1 MSNKV
6 QITKD
11 EIEYK
16 GVIFDIHAQTIV
28 IPEADMTIHRQVM
41 HTSNS
46 VTIALI
52 NQDSKILITKEFR
65 SAVGDFT
72 WALPAGRIDPN
83 EEANIAAQRELAEET
98 GLLVNLEDFTQVDAV
113 NLSEGVMDEKSYIFL
128 VQLTDTNHSIV
139 KQKLDSDEYIAKSKW
154 VTLDEAYCHT
164 NAAATHIALNHIQI
178 NQLKREYKK
187 G

>member
-1 MSNKV
+1 MTSKA
-6 QITKD
+6 QIIKD

-16 GVIFDIHAQTIV
+16 GAIFDIHAQTIH
-28 IPEADMTIHRQVM
+28 IPEANMTIHRQVM

-65 SAVGDFT
+65 SAIGDFT

-83 EEANIAAQRELAEET
+83 EDANIAAQRELAEET
-98 GLLVNLEDFTQVDAV
+98 GFLVNLEDFTQVDAV
-113 NLSEGVMDEKSYIFL
+113 NLSEGVMNEKSYIFIA
-128 VQLTDTNHSIV
+128 QLTDFNHSIV

-154 VTLDEAYCHT
+154 ITIDEASRYTH
-164 NAAATHIALNHIQI
+164 AAASHIALNHIQI
-178 NQLKREYKK
+178 NRLKNELK
-187 G
+187 

>member
-1 MSNKV
+1 MTTKA

-16 GVIFDIHAQTIV
+16 GVVFDIHAQTIV

-41 HTSNS
+41 HTSNT

-52 NQDSKILITKEFR
+52 NQESKILITKEFR
-65 SAVGDFT
+65 STVGDFT

-113 NLSEGVMDEKSYIFL
+113 NLSEGVMNEKSYIFI
-128 VQLTDTNHSIV
+128 VQLTDKNHSIV
-139 KQKLDSDEYIAKSKW
+139 KQQLDSDEYIAQSKW
-154 VTLDEAYCHT
+154 ATLDDAYRDT
-164 NAAATHIALNHIQI
+164 NAAASHIAINHIQI
-178 NQLKREYKK
+178 NQLKKEL
-187 G
+187 

>member
-1 MSNKV
+1 MTSKA

-16 GVIFDIHAQTIV
+16 GIIFNIHAQTIH
-28 IPEADMTIHRQVM
+28 IPEANMTSQRQVM

-65 SAVGDFT
+65 SAIGDFT
-72 WALPAGRIDPN
+72 WALPSGRVDSN
-83 EEANIAAQRELAEET
+83 EDANIAAQRELAEET

-113 NLSEGVMDEKSYIFL
+113 NLSEGVMNEKSYIFI
-128 VQLTDTNHSIV
+128 VQLTDKNHSIV

-154 VTLDEAYCHT
+154 VTIDEAYRDSHS
-164 NAAATHIALNHIQI
+164 AASHIALNHIQI
-178 NQLKREYKK
+178 NQLKREL
-187 G
+187 

>member
-1 MSNKV
+1 MTNKA

-11 EIEYK
+11 EIQYK
-16 GVIFDIHAQTIV
+16 GVVFDIHAQTIV

-46 VTIALI
+46 VTIGLI
-52 NQDSKILITKEFR
+52 NQESKILIAKEFR

-83 EEANIAAQRELAEET
+83 EDANIAAQRELAEET

-113 NLSEGVMDEKSYIFL
+113 NLSEGVMNETSYIFI
-128 VQLTDTNHSIV
+128 VPLTDSNHSVV
-139 KQKLDSDEYIAKSKW
+139 KQQLDSDEYIAKSKW
-154 VTLDEAYCHT
+154 VTMDEAYRDTH
-164 NAAATHIALNHIQI
+164 AAASHIALNHIQI
-178 NQLKREYKK
+178 NQLKKEL
-187 G
+187 